1 MSLNGTFSHGS
12 VKDGNPFYTIG
23 NAWKMFIQV
32 KMMLN
37 CESSGT
43 LPLSLKSEYLQIGM
57 IRMIAILRL
66 TMSDSNDFT
75 SLTNDLRGDTS
86 LSLRVVLS
94 SDESLGEFNLPEGES
109 LTSEV
114 SWIEWDTAWAKSI
127 TVPNLV

>member
-1 MSLNGTFSHGS
+1 
-12 VKDGNPFYTIG
+12 
-23 NAWKMFIQV
+23 MFIQV

-37 CESSGT
+37 CESSGA

-114 SWIEWDTAWAKSI
+114 S
-127 TVPNLV
+127 